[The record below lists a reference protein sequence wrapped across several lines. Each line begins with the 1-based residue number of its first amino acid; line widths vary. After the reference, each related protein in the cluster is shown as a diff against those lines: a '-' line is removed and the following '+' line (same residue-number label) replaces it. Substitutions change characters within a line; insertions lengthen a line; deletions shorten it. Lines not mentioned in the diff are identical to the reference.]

1 MPNDPVETQPVQQ
14 PTPTEPTQTEP
25 TQTTNPTPEPTNPT
39 PPEPPVFDIAE
50 ASLDVLKAKLPEGT
64 ELNEALASEFLT
76 LLNGAKSRT
85 ELAEGLM
92 DMQLKVAAQAEEAMT
107 KAWNDTQAT
116 WKKEMEEDPKVGGTQ
131 LAANLAK
138 AQEVINTYAENPGAV
153 KELLTLTGAG
163 NSVHMLKLLMAIS
176 SAIPG
181 ESAPVE
187 GNPTTE
193 VKPREQR
200 LFTTS

>member
-1 MPNDPVETQPVQQ
+1 MPNDLVETQPAQQ
-14 PTPTEPTQTEP
+14 SEPTTEQTTEPTQP
-25 TQTTNPTPEPTNPT
+25 TDPTPEPTNPT
-39 PPEPPVFDIAE
+39 QPEPPVFDIAE
-50 ASLDVLKAKLPEGT
+50 ASLDVLKAKLPEGV
-64 ELNEALASEFLT
+64 ELDEALASEFLT

-107 KAWNDTQAT
+107 KAWNDTQTA

-131 LAANLAK
+131 LSANLAK

-163 NSVHMLKLLMAIS
+163 NSVHMLKLLMAIA

>member
-1 MPNDPVETQPVQQ
+1 MPNDLVETPL
-14 PTPTEPTQTEP
+14 TPQSTPEPTQTEP
-25 TQTTNPTPEPTNPT
+25 TQTTNPDPEPANPT
-39 PPEPPVFDIAE
+39 QPEPPVFDIAE
-50 ASLDVLKAKLPEGT
+50 ASLDVLKAKLPEGV
-64 ELNEALASEFLT
+64 ELDEALASEFLT

-107 KAWNDTQAT
+107 KAWNDTQET

-131 LAANLAK
+131 LSANLAK
-138 AQEVINTYAENPGAV
+138 AQEVINTYAENPDAV

-163 NSVHMLKLLMAIS
+163 NSVHMLKLLMAIA

>member
-1 MPNDPVETQPVQQ
+1 MPNDLVETPL
-14 PTPTEPTQTEP
+14 TPQSTLEPTQTGP
-25 TQTTNPTPEPTNPT
+25 TQTTNQDPEPANPT
-39 PPEPPVFDIAE
+39 QPEPPVFDIAE
-50 ASLDVLKAKLPEGT
+50 ASLDTLKAKLPEGS

-107 KAWNDTQAT
+107 KAWNDTQET

-131 LAANLAK
+131 LSANLAK
-138 AQEVINTYAENPGAV
+138 AQEVINTYAENPNAV

-163 NSVHMLKLLMAIS
+163 NSVHMLKLLMAIA

>member
-1 MPNDPVETQPVQQ
+1 MPNETEETQPSPQ
-14 PTPTEPTQTEP
+14 PTEQ
-25 TQTTNPTPEPTNPT
+25 TQTTEQTTQTTEQTKTENPTSPE
-39 PPEPPVFDIAE
+39 FDFTE
-50 ASLDVLKAKLPEGT
+50 ATLDTLKAKLPKDL
-64 ELNEALASEFLT
+64 ELNEPLASEFLT

-107 KAWNDTQAT
+107 KAWNDTQAA

-131 LAANLAK
+131 LSANLAK
-138 AQEVINTYAENPGAV
+138 AQEVINTYAENPAAV
-153 KELLTLTGAG
+153 KELLTLTGSG
-163 NSVHMLKLLMAIS
+163 NSVHMLKFLMAIS

-200 LFTTS
+200 LFTSS

>member
-1 MPNDPVETQPVQQ
+1 MPNDLVETQQTQQ
-14 PTPTEPTQTEP
+14 PMQTEPTTEP
-25 TQTTNPTPEPTNPT
+25 TQTTNPTQEPASPT
-39 PPEPPVFDIAE
+39 QPEPPAFDIAE
-50 ASLDVLKAKLPEGT
+50 ASLDALKAKLPEGT

-107 KAWNDTQAT
+107 KAWNDTQAA

-131 LAANLAK
+131 LSANLAK
-138 AQEVINTYAENPGAV
+138 AQEVINTYAENPAAV
-153 KELLTLTGAG
+153 KELLTLTGSG
-163 NSVHMLKLLMAIS
+163 NSVHMLKFLMAVS

>member
-1 MPNDPVETQPVQQ
+1 MPNDLVETPL
-14 PTPTEPTQTEP
+14 TPQSTPEPTQTGP
-25 TQTTNPTPEPTNPT
+25 TQTTNPDPEPANPT

-50 ASLDVLKAKLPEGT
+50 ASLDVLKAKLPEGS

-107 KAWNDTQAT
+107 KAWNDTQET
-116 WKKEMEEDPKVGGTQ
+116 WKKEMEEDSKVGGTQ
-131 LAANLAK
+131 LSANLAK
-138 AQEVINTYAENPGAV
+138 AQEVINTYAENPNAV

-163 NSVHMLKLLMAIS
+163 NSVHMLKLLMAIA

>member
-1 MPNDPVETQPVQQ
+1 MPNDLVETPL
-14 PTPTEPTQTEP
+14 TPQSTAETTQTEP
-25 TQTTNPTPEPTNPT
+25 TQTTNPDPEPANPT
-39 PPEPPVFDIAE
+39 QPEPPVFDIAE

-64 ELNEALASEFLT
+64 ELDEDLASEFLT

-107 KAWNDTQAT
+107 KAWNDTQET

-131 LAANLAK
+131 LSANLAK
-138 AQEVINTYAENPGAV
+138 AQEVINTYAENPNAV

-163 NSVHMLKLLMAIS
+163 NSVHMLKLLMAIA

>member
-1 MPNDPVETQPVQQ
+1 MPNDLIETPL
-14 PTPTEPTQTEP
+14 TPQSTPEPTQTEP
-25 TQTTNPTPEPTNPT
+25 TQTTNPNPEPANPT

-107 KAWNDTQAT
+107 KAWNDTQET

-131 LAANLAK
+131 LSANLAK
-138 AQEVINTYAENPGAV
+138 AQEVINTYAENPNAV

-163 NSVHMLKLLMAIS
+163 NSVHMLKLLMAIA

-200 LFTTS
+200 LFTKS